1 MGAPLIEASNNCG
14 NNTLAPWMVS
24 SSRGAQSCFPSYLI
38 SLPGFPGKR
47 VILSPFLWCLGAVI
61 ASVALEL
68 TSYSSGLGG
77 AHKPLFL
84 PALGLEHPISWE
96 TKKAWLTVKGA
107 LHSRARGS

>member
-1 MGAPLIEASNNCG
+1 M
-14 NNTLAPWMVS
+14 
-24 SSRGAQSCFPSYLI
+24 
-38 SLPGFPGKR
+38 
-47 VILSPFLWCLGAVI
+47 I

-84 PALGLEHPISWE
+84 LALGLEHPISWE